1 MTEEHQAQCLYCKK
15 NQHDVP
21 LIIMTYQDRA
31 LWICPQH
38 LPIIIHKPEQLV
50 DILPGSDEW
59 STGKENNHH

>member
-1 MTEEHQAQCLYCKK
+1 MTEGNQAHCLYCKK

-21 LIIMTYQDRA
+21 LIIMTYQDRT

-50 DILPGSDEW
+50 DILPGADEW
-59 STGKENNHH
+59 STGEDHH